1 MIRITLAFLM
11 SLCLTSRGADFDD
24 IIHHPKKFDGKRVT
38 VVAMGM
44 IGGDRFYLYQPP
56 EPQSLGDDHRIIY
69 GLLLREGPYYE
80 AYNKKRVKV
89 TGVID
94 ASYRGLIS
102 TNACGLLIERV
113 RPVGKVKEARLSP
126 DRDPCAD
133 VKFSQILRDPK
144 SYEHKCV
151 CVTAFA
157 HVRGDAFVIY
167 ESEKASGGR
176 DPDSSNP
183 DFKKGIFISQR
194 ESDTTNYDRYNNQ
207 WIKIRG
213 VVDLKQ
219 RGFADY
225 PAGIVV
231 ENVQPSSPR
240 N

>member
-24 IIHHPKKFDGKRVT
+24 IIHHPEKFNGKRVT
-38 VVAMGM
+38 VVALGM

-56 EPQSLGDDHRIIY
+56 EPQSLGDDHRVIY
-69 GLLLREGPYYE
+69 GLLLRVGPYYE
-80 AYNKKRVKV
+80 AVLTKKRLKV

-94 ASYRGLIS
+94 ARYRGLVS
-102 TNACGLLIERV
+102 TTACGLLIERV

-126 DRDPCAD
+126 DLGSCAD

-151 CVTAFA
+151 CVTGFA
-157 HVRGDAFVIY
+157 HVSGDAFVIY

-176 DPDSSNP
+176 DPDSSTP

-194 ESDTTNYDRYNNQ
+194 ESDTTNYDHYNNQ
-207 WIKIRG
+207 WIKIKG

-225 PAGIVV
+225 PAGIIV
-231 ENVQPSSPR
+231 EEVRRSSP
-240 N
+240 